1 MAAKIEVLRG
11 AVSRG
16 SRLQRVELIAPLV
29 QPLALGR
36 IGTPRPYKKVRRGLK
51 RPRSF
56 SGSTINSRPWTYYFF
71 WRHVELA
78 VGDSRNSLGSARR

>member
-1 MAAKIEVLRG
+1 MITGSDMAAKIEVLRG

-56 SGSTINSRPWTYYFF
+56 SGSTIIQDTGLIIFFGVEWNSP
-71 WRHVELA
+71 
-78 VGDSRNSLGSARR
+78 